1 MAKLLSEV
9 DPLPNLD
16 LPDVTEDLRLLL
28 DQAVFFD
35 PWLGAITERDLDPR
49 AEFALEEHVAAFLAQ
64 YWTIQEKARSLGALP
79 VYGDIVHDVLRTAA
93 LATACMRGVY
103 EGLPRVPNEDAVHR
117 LFVELAEFADLH
129 GVGPFVRAALSVL
142 AYEDLLAIEYFGG
155 VREDDFL
162 TGRLHR
168 PWVERPLDD
177 ELSVMLAIGTCEIT
191 LREDIRFIQ
200 ITSYGR
206 ERLVEI
212 SRALQAAGF
221 LSRRVQALYIAH
233 FDEQGADYD
242 HIFDKLVPSVPEKR
256 REFLDFCQVEPG
268 SRVLEIGSGT
278 GLFTVESGLA
288 SRVGDAGIVYAL
300 DPSLEMTLVAK
311 RRVREQGLRNVRF
324 LFGRAEQVPFEDGS
338 FDSVVG
344 CLALHFTDARLALSE
359 AQRLLVPGGQVSMFW
374 SLPWDLKRVPAFA
387 EWIAPLQRMMQH
399 PKESGFTDRRFL
411 TLREAEDLL
420 HDLGYVDIEVR
431 EVHLRHELHHVEDTV
446 RAILSLS
453 LYQREFEQLPWAA
466 REDLI
471 RLLLARGEE
480 LVQRHGKA
488 AFSFLNAAAFLRAR
502 RSPDDELPARQ
513 GRVLSLERMR
523 RERITRET
531 NA

>member
-1 MAKLLSEV
+1 MANV
-9 DPLPNLD
+9 A
-16 LPDVTEDLRLLL
+16 LPDVTEDFRLLL
-28 DQAVFFD
+28 GQAVFFD
-35 PWLGAITERDLDPR
+35 PWLGALTERDLDPR

-64 YWTIQEKARSLGALP
+64 YWTAQEKARSLGALP
-79 VYGDIVHDVLRTAA
+79 VYGQVVHDVLRIAA
-93 LATACMRGVY
+93 LSTSCLRGVY
-103 EGLPRVPNEDAVHR
+103 EGLPRVPDEDGVHR

-129 GVGPFVRAALSVL
+129 GLGPFVRAAIAVL

-168 PWVERPLDD
+168 PWVEKPLDD
-177 ELSVMLAIGTCEIT
+177 ELSVMLAVGTCEVV
-191 LREDIRFIQ
+191 LREDVRFIHV
-200 ITSYGR
+200 TDYGR
-206 ERLVEI
+206 ERLATL
-212 SRALQAAGF
+212 SRSLKETGY
-221 LSRRVQALYIAH
+221 LNRRVQALYIAH

-242 HIFDKLVPSVPEKR
+242 HIFDRLVPSLPEVR
-256 REFLDFCQVEPG
+256 RQFLDFCRVERD

-288 SRVGDAGIVYAL
+288 AEVGESGIVYAL

-311 RRVREQGLRNVRF
+311 RRVREHGLRNVRF

-338 FDSVVG
+338 FDAVVG
-344 CLALHFTDARLALSE
+344 CLSLHFTDAQQALSE
-359 AQRLLVPGGQVSMFW
+359 AYRLLVPGGSVSMFW
-374 SLPWDLKRVPAFA
+374 SLPWDLKRVPVFA

-399 PKESGFTDRRFL
+399 PKQSGFTNRRFL
-411 TLREAEDLL
+411 TLEEAERVLKE
-420 HDLGYVDIEVR
+420 LGYVDIELR
-431 EVHLRHELHHVEDTV
+431 EVQLQHEIHHVEDTV

-453 LYQREFEQLPWAA
+453 IYQQEFEQLPWAA

-480 LVQRHGKA
+480 LVQRHGRA
-488 AFSFLNAAAFLRAR
+488 AFSFLNPSAFFRAR
-502 RSPDDELPARQ
+502 RSPADELPRQ
-513 GRVLSLERMR
+513 QGHVLSLERVR
-523 RERITRET
+523 RERISRAT